1 MRRTHARAVMNS
13 LALSRA
19 EILRLAVLFLLVAA
33 LSLAAYVMRDALLA
47 GVGRVGAAMQEAPV
61 WGPVI
66 FFLASAASVLFLFLS
81 SVLLVPSAVLVWGED
96 LTFLLL
102 AGGWLFGWAVTYAIG
117 RFFRDWAIV
126 ARRMNQ
132 RSFNEA
138 SSVLAGKLPF
148 SLVLL
153 VVCSLPA
160 EIPGYLLGAA
170 RYPFR
175 RFLLAVALAE
185 IPFAF
190 LIVFLGESFVR
201 ENAAGFVVLLVLL
214 AGVLAWEL
222 GSARRLRGRR

>member
-1 MRRTHARAVMNS
+1 MTRIAF
-13 LALSRA
+13 SRA
-19 EILRLAVLFLLVAA
+19 EALRLAGLLLFVVA
-33 LSLAAYVMRDALLA
+33 LSLAAYAMRDALLT
-47 GVGRVGAAMQEAPV
+47 GVDWIGGAMQEAPV
-61 WGPVI
+61 WGPVV

-81 SVLLVPSAVLVWGED
+81 SVLLVPSAVLVWGEE

-102 AGGWLFGWAVTYAIG
+102 AGGWLFGWVVTYAIG
-117 RFFRDWAIV
+117 RFFRGWAIV
-126 ARRMNQ
+126 ARRMHQ
-132 RSFNEA
+132 RSYTEA
-138 SSVLAGKLPF
+138 SSVLSGKLPF

-201 ENAAGFVVLLVLL
+201 ENAPLFVVLLVLL
-214 AGVLAWEL
+214 VGVLGWEL
-222 GSARRLRGRR
+222 GNARRMRRGR